1 MWRMRTVELI
11 WASFSASCAFS
22 ALRARS
28 SRTTASVC
36 NDFCTTAKLKET
48 RPTASTVRQITK
60 TTKTRVRRARRAA
73 QRARLTRVF
82 VVFVICLTV
91 LAVGRVSLSFA
102 VVQKSLQTEA
112 VVREERA
119 LSAENAQL
127 AEKLAQMSST
137 VRIRHIAETQLGLVD
152 ADHVQYLRVT
162 KGARLAKVA
171 QRP

>member
-1 MWRMRTVELI
+1 MAAV
-11 WASFSASCAFS
+11 AQA
-22 ALRARS
+22 
-28 SRTTASVC
+28 
-36 NDFCTTAKLKET
+36 
-48 RPTASTVRQITK
+48 
-60 TTKTRVRRARRAA
+60 RRAAAAPRRQEQPERVPARPAARRAPQARRRAA

-137 VRIRHIAETQLGLVD
+137 VRIRHIAVTQLGLVD
-152 ADHVQYLRVT
+152 ADHWDVLRVT
-162 KGARLAKVA
+162 KGARLVKVVE
-171 QRP
+171 RP

>member
-1 MWRMRTVELI
+1 MAAAVQ
-11 WASFSASCAFS
+11 A
-22 ALRARS
+22 
-28 SRTTASVC
+28 
-36 NDFCTTAKLKET
+36 
-48 RPTASTVRQITK
+48 
-60 TTKTRVRRARRAA
+60 RRAATAPRPQEQPERVPARPAARRAPQARRRAA

-82 VVFVICLTV
+82 VIFVICLTV

-102 VVQKSLQTEA
+102 VVQKTLQTEA

-127 AEKLAQMSST
+127 VEKLAQMSST

-152 ADHVQYLRVT
+152 ADHVQYLRVA
-162 KGARLAKVA
+162 KGARVAKVA

>member
-1 MWRMRTVELI
+1 M
-11 WASFSASCAFS
+11 AAA
-22 ALRARS
+22 AQA
-28 SRTTASVC
+28 
-36 NDFCTTAKLKET
+36 
-48 RPTASTVRQITK
+48 
-60 TTKTRVRRARRAA
+60 RRAAAAPRRQEQPERVQARPAARRAPQARRRAA

-102 VVQKSLQTEA
+102 VVQKTLQTET
-112 VVREERA
+112 VVRQERA
-119 LSAENAQL
+119 LSADNAQL
-127 AEKLAQMSST
+127 AETLAQMGST

-162 KGARLAKVA
+162 KGARIAKVA

>member
-1 MWRMRTVELI
+1 MAAV
-11 WASFSASCAFS
+11 AQA
-22 ALRARS
+22 
-28 SRTTASVC
+28 
-36 NDFCTTAKLKET
+36 
-48 RPTASTVRQITK
+48 
-60 TTKTRVRRARRAA
+60 RRAAAAPRRQEQPERVPARPAARRAPQARRRAA

-82 VVFVICLTV
+82 VIFVICLTM

-102 VVQKSLQTEA
+102 VVQKSLQTET